1 MSDLCRHCPQ
11 VFRGDDYVYFN
22 KEFGRSRTV
31 DTTLPCESH
40 DYIPLYMYVVP
51 YVTRVSSR
59 GGGGKY
65 YPLGILV
72 TS

>member
-1 MSDLCRHCPQ
+1 M
-11 VFRGDDYVYFN
+11 YFN

>member
-1 MSDLCRHCPQ
+1 M
-11 VFRGDDYVYFN
+11 YFN

-40 DYIPLYMYVVP
+40 DYISLYMYVVP

-59 GGGGKY
+59 GRQIA
-65 YPLGILV
+65 PLACPPSLPLFSDEIMLV
-72 TS
+72 LRFANY